1 MYITNQSIQYP
12 DIRVT
17 RTDGTVRFEGASLAG
32 VSALSGSIAVY
43 TNNGFQMQT
52 FDTEDYLRQELSD
65 GLWVLTNIPLPQPMA
80 QEPVEY
86 DLDASIANAVQ
97 FLMKDV
103 KLETADE
110 IIRCSALY
118 QEWTAGKHT
127 VGETFLVDGEPW
139 TCFQAYDNAVYP
151 DIAPGKNAWYTFNKP
166 YHGTSRETARRFV
179 HPTGAHDI
187 YKAGEWAVQ
196 GGKFTKCLMDT
207 SYSLEEYAAAWE
219 VEE

>member
-1 MYITNQSIQYP
+1 MYMIANEETYP
-12 DIRVT
+12 GVGMAVTEDSVIFIGSSLPEAQTATGEIKVYADNGFEMRVF
-17 RTDGTVRFEGASLAG
+17 DASDYARKELK
-32 VSALSGSIAVY
+32 SGSW
-43 TNNGFQMQT
+43 
-52 FDTEDYLRQELSD
+52 L
-65 GLWVLTNIPLPQPMA
+65 LTNA
-80 QEPVEY
+80 QEVRPVVQPVEY
-86 DLDASIANAVQ
+86 GLDASIANAVR

-118 QEWTAGKHT
+118 PEWTAGKHT

-151 DIAPGKNAWYTFNKP
+151 DIAPGKTAWYTFNRP
-166 YHGTSRETARRFV
+166 YHGTSRETARQFI

-196 GGKFTKCLMDT
+196 GGKFTKCVMDT

>member
-52 FDTEDYLRQELSD
+52 FNTADYLRQEISD
-65 GLWVLTNIPLPQPMA
+65 GRWVLTNIPLPQPMA

-86 DLDASIANAVQ
+86 DLDASIVNAVR

-110 IIRCSALY
+110 IIRCSALHP
-118 QEWTAGKHT
+118 EWTAGKHT
-127 VGETFLVDGEPW
+127 VGETFLVGGEPW

-151 DIAPGKNAWYTFNKP
+151 DIAPGQNAWYTFNKP
-166 YHGTSRETARRFV
+166 YHGTSRETARQFV

-196 GGKFTKCLMDT
+196 GGKFTKCVQDT

>member
-1 MYITNQSIQYP
+1 MYITNQSIQYQN
-12 DIRVT
+12 IRVT
-17 RTDGTVRFEGASLAG
+17 RMDGTVRFEGASLAG

-52 FDTEDYLRQELSD
+52 FDTADYLRQEITD

-86 DLDASIANAVQ
+86 DLDASIVHAVR

-118 QEWTAGKHT
+118 PEWTAGKHT
-127 VGETFLVDGEPW
+127 VGETFLVGGEPW

-151 DIAPGKNAWYTFNKP
+151 DIAPGQNAWYTFNKP
-166 YHGTSRETARRFV
+166 YHGTSRETARQFV
-179 HPTGAHDI
+179 HPTGAHDM

-196 GGKFTKCLMDT
+196 GGKFTKCVQDT

>member
-1 MYITNQSIQYP
+1 MYIIANGATCREV
-12 DIRVT
+12 RVLCSKLEVRFQGESLT
-17 RTDGTVRFEGASLAG
+17 GVTALSGVIELYADNGFHMRTFHTEDYARQEITDGTWVM
-32 VSALSGSIAVY
+32 
-43 TNNGFQMQT
+43 TNA
-52 FDTEDYLRQELSD
+52 
-65 GLWVLTNIPLPQPMA
+65 PQPQPIEESA
-80 QEPVEY
+80 VVY
-86 DLDASIANAVQ
+86 DMDASIVNAVR

-118 QEWTAGKHT
+118 PEWTAGKHT

-151 DIAPGKNAWYTFNKP
+151 DIAPGQNAWYTFNKP

-179 HPTGAHDI
+179 HPTGAHDM

-196 GGKFTKCLMDT
+196 GGKFTKCVQDT
-207 SYSLEEYAAAWE
+207 SYSLDEYAAAWKVE
-219 VEE
+219 V